1 MKGSVSAIAFQIDPS
16 VVARPSDLL
25 RWLRKT
31 LLGACRLLLPSK
43 VILSTEKFS
52 TYKFQVTNTVLVL
65 FSYCVPRCVSAMSLE
80 TILS

>member
-1 MKGSVSAIAFQIDPS
+1 MKGSVSAVAFQIDRS

-31 LLGACRLLLPSK
+31 SLGARRLLLPSK

-52 TYKFQVTNTVLVL
+52 TYKFKVTNTVLV
-65 FSYCVPRCVSAMSLE
+65 FPYCVPRCVSAMSLE